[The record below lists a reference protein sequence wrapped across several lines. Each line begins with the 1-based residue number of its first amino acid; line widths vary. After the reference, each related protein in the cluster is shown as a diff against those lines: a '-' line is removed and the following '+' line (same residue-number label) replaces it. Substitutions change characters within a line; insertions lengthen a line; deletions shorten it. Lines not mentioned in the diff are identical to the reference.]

1 MSSKTG
7 AVYWMDLTF
16 FTFICCN
23 NCNFYLKRPKI
34 NEKEAGDGPCFFK
47 KTVNLNYC
55 CERSFENSLHFR
67 RHFLRKPAV
76 TKPFEV
82 YSCLAFKFRSVWN
95 VFGPSS
101 IVDMTCPC
109 SSKWNTFNLFN
120 SLFFLLISLS
130 CLNTFLSSF
139 LSLSLSLLLHILS
152 SSLNIWITLYFQ
164 VMCIRYSILLTHC
177 GLPTLCYILYLS
189 VNPIDVSFFVLHFCL
204 YYLGI

>member
-34 NEKEAGDGPCFFK
+34 NKKEAGDGPCFLK
-47 KTVNLNYC
+47 KL
-55 CERSFENSLHFR
+55 
-67 RHFLRKPAV
+67 
-76 TKPFEV
+76 
-82 YSCLAFKFRSVWN
+82 
-95 VFGPSS
+95 S
-101 IVDMTCPC
+101 IWTIVV
-109 SSKWNTFNLFN
+109 N
-120 SLFFLLISLS
+120 SLFCLLISLS